1 MKAKIIICSFCLLV
15 LNTSFGQTCDPND
28 PPASLD
34 YIRLEFKGPQNE
46 AVATAK
52 AIQTFT
58 EPWAKFANFWVK
70 TDAASSIVLTEQ
82 SSTLPLYK
90 VDSIYSDDPF
100 IGEPAGH
107 KYTFFGGS
115 AAPFDPSVVFPL
127 NTEVFLGKFKIFPPS
142 NTVELVMTDIVP
154 PVNLGTW
161 FYYRCA
167 ITFCLPRYKDN
178 LIAPTQNLPLPII
191 LTAFKANKVNESQVK
206 LDWVTSSEIN
216 SDYFAI
222 ERSQNGKEW
231 TEVGT
236 VAAAGNS
243 LGLKSYEFYDYLP
256 EVIKRN
262 SDPYLYYKLRMVD
275 LDGKEVDSDIR
286 VVHFNQSFSDG
297 SFAIYPNPSLQYFN
311 IDLSETD
318 ATYGDL
324 TLKVFDM
331 LGKQVVERKVLGGG
345 IELLDMENHPAGLY
359 EVRITQGYKYF
370 HSRISKL

>member
-1 MKAKIIICSFCLLV
+1 MRAFIIGISFWFLI
-15 LNTSFGQTCDPND
+15 LNFGYSQSCNPSD
-28 PPASLD
+28 PPSSVD
-34 YIRLEFKGPQNE
+34 FIRLSFSGPQNE
-46 AVATAK
+46 AVVTAK
-52 AIQTFT
+52 AIAPITQSLARF
-58 EPWAKFANFWVK
+58 KNFWVK
-70 TDAASSIVLTEQ
+70 TDANSSIEILEPNVQFSLF
-82 SSTLPLYK
+82 K
-90 VDSIYSDDPF
+90 SDTVMSDNPYF
-100 IGEPAGH
+100 GEPPGH
-107 KYTFFGGS
+107 KYTNFTS
-115 AAPFDPSVVFPL
+115 LEYFDPQTVFPL
-127 NTEVFLGKFKIFPPS
+127 NDEIFVGKFKIFPYS

-154 PVNLGTW
+154 PIDLAEW

-167 ITFCLPRYKDN
+167 IIFCLPNYKDN
-178 LIAPTQNLPLPII
+178 LIAPESNLPLPII

-231 TEVGT
+231 SEVGT

-331 LGKQVVERKVLGGG
+331 LGKQVIERKVLGGG